1 MIFYMLVIDS
11 VTIIECSGN
20 FQIFTEKHLHF
31 THLTPDPPF
40 LMKTATLSYQTLQ
53 KTKTEYEIALRIK
66 LTQKQNTFGY
76 FLKIY
81 SFVTNIEVTRQVKT
95 MGPRKLIVWDTS
107 DTFLWI
113 FAGPL
118 TEFISVTSLRSIWRL
133 MTTHTERERGL
144 VTGQGLF

>member
-1 MIFYMLVIDS
+1 MLVIDS

-40 LMKTATLSYQTLQ
+40 LMKTATLSYQTFQ
-53 KTKTEYEIALRIK
+53 KTKTEYEIAFRIK

-95 MGPRKLIVWDTS
+95 MGPRKLIV
-107 DTFLWI
+107 
-113 FAGPL
+113 
-118 TEFISVTSLRSIWRL
+118 
-133 MTTHTERERGL
+133 
-144 VTGQGLF
+144 